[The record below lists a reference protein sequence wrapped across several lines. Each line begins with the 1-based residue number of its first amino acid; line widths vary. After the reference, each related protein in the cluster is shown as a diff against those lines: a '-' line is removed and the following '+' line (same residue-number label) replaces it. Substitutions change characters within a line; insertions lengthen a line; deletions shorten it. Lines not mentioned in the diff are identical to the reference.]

1 MPRISLFTKL
11 LALVSIASKKFYKN
25 IYFFVCLFLVMI
37 TAILSTILPCYLA
50 GQIRGII
57 KQFIFLYKD
66 VQFLKHGCNL

>member
-1 MPRISLFTKL
+1 
-11 LALVSIASKKFYKN
+11 
-25 IYFFVCLFLVMI
+25 MI

-66 VQFLKHGCNL
+66 VQFLKHGCNLYNNGIPKKPHS